1 MHPTLR
7 DGPACFT
14 DNSGSA
20 PNYWP
25 NSFSKVKSDP
35 RYKEHSD
42 NYTGDVQ
49 RFDTSND
56 DNFEQVTAFWKEVC
70 LISLQTFIQIEYIL
84 SKVLTAEERDRL
96 VSNIAGHLK
105 DAQQF
110 IQERAVQNFEKVHPD
125 FGAKLR
131 LSLNLIK
138 VRCIDK

>member
-14 DNSGSA
+14 DNGASA

-25 NSFSKVKSDP
+25 NSFANIKTDP
-35 RYKEHSD
+35 AYREHCAAL
-42 NYTGDVQ
+42 TGDVQ
-49 RFDTSND
+49 RFDSANE
-56 DNFEQVTAFWKEVC
+56 DNFEQVTSFWNDV
-70 LISLQTFIQIEYIL
+70 L
-84 SKVLTAEERDRL
+84 SPEERERL

-105 DAQQF
+105 QCTEQS

-131 LSLNLIK
+131 LALNLIK
-138 VRCIDK
+138 VSAWKE